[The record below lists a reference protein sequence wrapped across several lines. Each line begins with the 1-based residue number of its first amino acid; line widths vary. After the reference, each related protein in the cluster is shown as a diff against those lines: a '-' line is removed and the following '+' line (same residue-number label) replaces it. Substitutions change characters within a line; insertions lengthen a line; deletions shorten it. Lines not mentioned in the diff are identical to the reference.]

1 MLKKKEILGTD
12 IKAFVNDE
20 KFKVNP
26 KNKPR
31 IFANSVNINEQK
43 SVYNKSVFTLCNYRK
58 NDKCPPWSI
67 QSSKMLHDNK
77 KKTIYYDNALV
88 KIYDIPILYT
98 KAIPP

>member
-1 MLKKKEILGTD
+1 MLKKEILGTD

-58 NDKCPPWSI
+58 NDKCPLGVFSHQKCFTI
-67 QSSKMLHDNK
+67 IRKKQFIMKML
-77 KKTIYYDNALV
+77 
-88 KIYDIPILYT
+88 
-98 KAIPP
+98 

>member
-1 MLKKKEILGTD
+1 MLKKEILGTD

-43 SVYNKSVFTLCNYRK
+43 SVYNKVSY
-58 NDKCPPWSI
+58 I
-67 QSSKMLHDNK
+67 M
-77 KKTIYYDNALV
+77 
-88 KIYDIPILYT
+88 
-98 KAIPP
+98 